1 MRETRNGASLLGFL
15 AGAAIGAGVALL
27 YAPQSGADTRKK
39 IKDASGRVVDDVK
52 EQYEKISDEAKKS
65 MDQVKANAEK
75 AMSNVKN
82 FFEGAKDSLK
92 KEIKEELSEAPELLH
107 KKK

>member
-1 MRETRNGASLLGFL
+1 MSEQRSGFSSLLWFV

-27 YAPQSGADTRKK
+27 YAPQSGAETRKK
-39 IKDASGRVVDDVK
+39 IKDASGKVAEDVK
-52 EQYEKISDEAKKS
+52 EQYEKISNEAKKS
-65 MDQVKANAEK
+65 IDQVKATAEK

-92 KEIKEELSEAPELLH
+92 KEIIEELEEAPVQ

>member
-1 MRETRNGASLLGFL
+1 MRESRNGVSSFL
-15 AGAAIGAGVALL
+15 WFLTGAAIGAGAALL

-52 EQYEKISDEAKKS
+52 DQCDRISDEAKKS
-65 MDQVKANAEK
+65 IDQVKVNAEK

-92 KEIKEELSEAPELLH
+92 KEIKEELEAAPGL

>member
-1 MRETRNGASLLGFL
+1 MRETRNGAISFLWFL

-27 YAPQSGADTRKK
+27 YAPQSGAETRKK
-39 IKDASGRVVDDVK
+39 IRDASGRVVDDVK
-52 EQYEKISDEAKKS
+52 DQYERISDDAKRS

-82 FFEGAKDSLK
+82 FFEGAKDNLK
-92 KEIKEELSEAPELLH
+92 REIKEELSEAPG